1 MNWHSLSQAQ
11 LDREFASLYAADA
24 SDRLELLVRS
34 GIICVCAG
42 AIWAASGSWL
52 MPVWAAGYLVVTGL
66 YVRLLKRTVTPVS
79 RGRMAALFCGSLF
92 VALWFSLMLLFLAS
106 RGEVPLILL
115 GVLGCCGLALHA
127 LTRNDGFSLGA
138 YIDLTATLFS
148 TFGVLV
154 FAAMAVPTVMGKA
167 TILLGGLSV
176 SVYFLMSYF
185 QIIAMR
191 TRLAEQLRAEAQSL
205 KMRSL
210 GQLTA
215 GIAHDF
221 NNLLTVIGGNI
232 ELFEMEHPE
241 LDRQGYLAEA
251 RIATERSAVL
261 IANLL
266 AYARKSKMHSA
277 RHSIGHLL
285 DRVEGMLMRVLP
297 ASIEFTVHQPDTTV
311 ELDVDKVMFESAIL
325 NLVINAR
332 DALRGR
338 SGRICIKTAISP
350 EGDILVLSV
359 EDDGPGMEPA
369 LLADA
374 TNPFFT
380 TKDVGQGSGLGLSMV
395 KGFAEQSGGTF
406 ELCNRSPRGMLARL
420 CLPILPGTAPAQGS
434 TAAG

>member
-1 MNWHSLSQAQ
+1 MKWLNLSQAQ
-11 LDREFASLYAADA
+11 RDREFASLYAADA
-24 SDRLELLVRS
+24 SDRLELLVRY
-34 GIICVCAG
+34 
-42 AIWAASGSWL
+42 AIVSACGVALWAVSGSWL
-52 MPVWAAGYLVVTGL
+52 MPVWAGGYLVFAGI

-79 RGRMAALFCGSLF
+79 RGRFAALLCGSLF

-106 RGEVPLILL
+106 LGELPSILL

-127 LTRNDGFSLGA
+127 LTRNDGFNFGA
-138 YIDLTATLFS
+138 YIDLFATLFS
-148 TFGVLV
+148 TCGVLIL
-154 FAAMAVPTVMGKA
+154 AAMAAPTAMGKA
-167 TILLGGLSV
+167 TILVGGLSV
-176 SVYFLMSYF
+176 SVYFLISYF

-191 TRLAEQLRAEAQSL
+191 KRLAEQLRAEAQSL

-232 ELFEMEHPE
+232 ELFELEHPE
-241 LDRQGYLAEA
+241 LDRQRYLAEA
-251 RIATERSAVL
+251 RSATERSAIL

-285 DRVEGMLMRVLP
+285 DRADGMLMRVLP
-297 ASIEFTVHQPDTTV
+297 ASIEFQVHQPDTMV
-311 ELDVDKVMFESAIL
+311 EMEVDKVMFESAIL

-332 DALRGR
+332 DALKGR

-350 EGDILVLSV
+350 EGDMLVLSV

-369 LLADA
+369 ILADA

-395 KGFAEQSGGTF
+395 QGFAEQSGGTF

-420 CLPILPGTAPAQGS
+420 CLPILPATAPVQGS
-434 TAAG
+434 SAAG